1 MKVLVTGATGF
12 VGSHTVAALEHSG
25 HAVRIMVRDPSRVA
39 AALDPHGVTPEVVVA
54 DMTDAEAVAGAV
66 RGCDAVIHA
75 AGEVGVEGGTGPKTT
90 ANVDGARNV
99 LSAAVHAGCDP
110 VVYTSTITVHLP
122 TEDATITLTTPLAEP
137 LSKYATSKRDAE
149 LLARD
154 LQQKGAPVSTF
165 IIGGVYGPTS
175 PHLDGS
181 FGALSAALDT
191 LMLVPPGGLGVIDVR
206 DLAMMLTSAVAPGR
220 GPRRYLTGGQYV
232 TWTEWTDTLSRAAGV
247 VVRHQAVTAEEMIEL
262 GRQFDRQRA
271 EGKGTTPLSEEAAI
285 IMTSGVPT
293 DDSASLSDL
302 GCSYRPLI
310 DTFTDTVAYLRSIGR
325 IPPRPLSPASGKIC
339 DAGSPIG
346 HDSKGPH
353 RDE

>member
-12 VGSHTVAALEHSG
+12 VGSHTVAALERRG

-54 DMTDAEAVAGAV
+54 DMTAAEAVTGAV
-66 RGCDAVIHA
+66 KGCDAVIHA
-75 AGEVGVEGGTGPKTT
+75 AGEVGVEGGTGPRTT
-90 ANVDGARNV
+90 ANVEGVRNV
-99 LSAAVHAGCDP
+99 VSAALQAGCDP

-122 TEDATITLTTPLAEP
+122 TNDPTITLATPLAEP
-137 LSKYATSKRDAE
+137 LSKYAASKRDAE

-154 LQQKGAPVSTF
+154 WQQHGAPVTTF
-165 IIGGVYGPTS
+165 TIGGVYGPTS

-191 LMLVPPGGLGVIDVR
+191 FMLVPPGGLGVIDVR
-206 DLAMMLTSAVAPGR
+206 DLAMMLAGAVAPGR

-232 TWTEWTDTLSRAAGV
+232 SWAEWTDTLSRAAGV
-247 VVRHQAVTAEEMIEL
+247 EVPHHVVTAEEMIEL
-262 GRQFDRQRA
+262 GRQFDRPRA
-271 EGKGTTPLSEEAAI
+271 EGRGSASLSEEAAI

-293 DDSASLSDL
+293 DDSATLSDL

-310 DTFTDTVAYLRSIGR
+310 RTFTDTVAYLRSIGR
-325 IPPRPLSPASGKIC
+325 IPPRPQSPAARKRP
-339 DAGSPIG
+339 DAS
-346 HDSKGPH
+346 
-353 RDE
+353 